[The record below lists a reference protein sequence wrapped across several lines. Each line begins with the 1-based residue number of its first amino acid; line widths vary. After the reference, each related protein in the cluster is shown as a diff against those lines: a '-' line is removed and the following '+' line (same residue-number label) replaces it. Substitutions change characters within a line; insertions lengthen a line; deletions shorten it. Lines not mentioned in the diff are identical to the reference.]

1 MFLTL
6 EGIDGCGKT
15 TQARL
20 LSERLRR
27 PGTTCGDVVW
37 TKEPGGWTGGD
48 KIRELVLRDG
58 LEHPLSE
65 LFLFLADRC
74 EHVLQV
80 IAPALKEGKTVICE
94 RYTDSTLAYQS
105 WGRGL
110 PMERIED
117 LFRWCGFPSPD
128 LTIWIDL
135 PAPAAY
141 HRMAGRGRMD
151 RLEEE
156 GTVFLEKVRSGFAFL
171 AERDRARIVRIDG
184 DKDIPGISA
193 EIIDTVLAFLSRR
206 GKERDC

>member
-20 LSERLRR
+20 LAERLRET
-27 PGTTCGDVVW
+27 GKSCSGVVW
-37 TKEPGGWTGGD
+37 TKEPGGWPGGE
-48 KIRELVLRDG
+48 KIRDLVLRDG

-80 IAPALKEGKTVICE
+80 IAPALKEGKIVICE

-110 PMERIED
+110 PLEKIEE

-128 LTIWIDL
+128 KTIWIDL

-156 GTVFLEKVRSGFAFL
+156 GTVFLEKVRSGFSFL
-171 AERDRARIVRIDG
+171 AERDRGRIVRIDG
-184 DKDIPGISA
+184 EKDISGISA
-193 EIIDTVLAFLSRR
+193 EILDTVLAFLHQ
-206 GKERDC
+206 